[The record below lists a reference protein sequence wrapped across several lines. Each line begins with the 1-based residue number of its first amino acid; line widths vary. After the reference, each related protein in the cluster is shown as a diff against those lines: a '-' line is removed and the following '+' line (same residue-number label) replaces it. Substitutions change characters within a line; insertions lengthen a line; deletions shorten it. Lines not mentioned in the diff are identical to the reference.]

1 MIGRY
6 DSITVSIA
14 DINFI
19 TDRYLYLYED
29 VGSFS
34 LCIESVAEVELRAFI
49 LDYYHNNYRGAKDGE
64 DFDFPNHSFTAEQP
78 FHNFT
83 VYPRETRCF
92 EIGIID
98 DNIAER
104 DEPLYFYLGIYD
116 PRPNV
121 CDYWSAHIVDNDG
134 KSCKCICTQS
144 TFTAR
149 GTAEQK
155 RSEAEECITVER
167 LLYWTAWAICWYVCR
182 SLLVTIRLNTSLRW
196 EYRKPA
202 NVVQTVNTD
211 QRSCVA
217 YCKLVLLKKPLSM
230 C

>member
-6 DSITVSIA
+6 DSITVSTA
-14 DINFI
+14 DINFL

-49 LDYYHNNYRGAKDGE
+49 LDYYHNNYRGAKDGK

-92 EIGIID
+92 EISIID

-116 PRPNV
+116 PRPNI

-155 RSEAEECITVER
+155 RSEAEECITVYR
-167 LLYWTAWAICWYVCR
+167 TSLVLDGLGN
-182 SLLVTIRLNTSLRW
+182 LLVCVPVTPSDNSPEYIIKVGVQKTSKRCSDS
-196 EYRKPA
+196 EH
-202 NVVQTVNTD
+202 
-211 QRSCVA
+211 
-217 YCKLVLLKKPLSM
+217 
-230 C
+230 